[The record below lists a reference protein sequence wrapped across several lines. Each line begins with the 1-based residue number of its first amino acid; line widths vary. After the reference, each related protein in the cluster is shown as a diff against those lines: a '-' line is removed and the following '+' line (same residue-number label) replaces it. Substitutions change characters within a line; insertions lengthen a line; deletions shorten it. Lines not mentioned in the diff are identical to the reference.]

1 MSFSNAFKND
11 INLNDIEFD
20 NYKYNSNYSTIY
32 GYKEDYDNKSIFF
45 VQRVVPRKTG
55 TYTRHYTIFFGDF
68 TPQKQK
74 QYAYTTRINF
84 EYMSDREAIKLINE
98 MFDDRIYVK
107 GNHLF
112 NKLIQ

>member
-1 MSFSNAFKND
+1 MSST
-11 INLNDIEFD
+11 EF
-20 NYKYNSNYSTIY
+20 NHSTIY

-55 TYTRHYTIFFGDF
+55 TYTRCYTIFFGDF

-84 EYMSDREAIKLINE
+84 EYMPDNEAIELIGE
-98 MFDDRIYVK
+98 MFDEKIII
-107 GNHLF
+107 NN
-112 NKLIQ
+112 NKIIKIN

>member
-11 INLNDIEFD
+11 INLDDLELKIKGNYEFNP
-20 NYKYNSNYSTIY
+20 NYPTIY

-45 VQRVVPRKTG
+45 VQRVVPRKSG

-74 QYAYTTRINF
+74 QYPYTTRINF
-84 EYMSDREAIKLINE
+84 EYMLDNEALKLIGE
-98 MFDDRIYVK
+98 MFDEEIK
-107 GNHLF
+107 F
-112 NKLIQ
+112 NLK